1 MENNEFVDIVFDA
14 MPGPHGA
21 QFIEVEDAAGKSLR
35 YGEWLYRPDGAVA
48 LRIPRGT
55 PVPDP
60 FTESLH
66 TNNVLTA
73 LMAVRDEVT
82 RAQSLWPRPFSCAH
96 EGWAVILEELDELW
110 DEVKLNQKK
119 RDLDQMRKEAVQ
131 VAAMAIRFIVEV
143 IDEGRGRE

>member
-1 MENNEFVDIVFDA
+1 MVAA
-14 MPGPHGA
+14 M
-21 QFIEVEDAAGKSLR
+21 R
-35 YGEWLYRPDGAVA
+35 
-48 LRIPRGT
+48 
-55 PVPDP
+55 
-60 FTESLH
+60 

-82 RAQSLWPRPFSCAH
+82 RAQTLWPRPFSCAH
-96 EGWAVILEELDELW
+96 EGISVIREEFEELW

-119 RDLDQMRKEAVQ
+119 RDLDKMRKEAVQ